1 MVTGNDY
8 SLISNK
14 EFREFF
20 PDFVEDLKHH
30 DTQLIVEKIEIV
42 EEESYEYLLANDRKA
57 YDEYKLNG
65 HTANERGEGCFIL
78 LARRIERL
86 EYNVEVTTKT
96 EDDVEES
103 IDPYSSVLLL
113 RDTWSYT
120 LILPAAIEDSE
131 YCQRIYDTT
140 VNMLRQ

>member
-20 PDFVEDLKHH
+20 PDFVEDLKRH
-30 DTQLIVEKIEIV
+30 DTQLIVSEIEIA
-42 EEESYEYLLANDRKA
+42 EEESYEYLLANNKKA
-57 YDEYKLNG
+57 YDEYRLNG
-65 HTANERGEGCFIL
+65 HTANERGEGCFVL
-78 LARRIERL
+78 LAKRIDRL

-96 EDDVEES
+96 EDDVEEA

-120 LILPAAIEDSE
+120 LILPAVIEDSE
-131 YCQRIYDTT
+131 YCQRIYDTA
-140 VNMLRQ
+140 VNILR

>member
-20 PDFVEDLKHH
+20 PDFVEDLKRH
-30 DTQLIVEKIEIV
+30 DAQLIVEEIEIV
-42 EEESYEYLLANDRKA
+42 EEESYEYLLANNKKA

-65 HTANERGEGCFIL
+65 HTANKRGEGCFVL
-78 LARRIERL
+78 LAKRIDRL
-86 EYNVEVTTKT
+86 KYNVEVTTKM
-96 EDDVEES
+96 EDDVEEA

-120 LILPAAIEDSE
+120 LILPASIEDSE

-140 VNMLRQ
+140 MNVLT

>member
-20 PDFVEDLKHH
+20 PDFVENLKHH
-30 DTQLIVEKIEIV
+30 DAQLIVSEIEIA
-42 EEESYEYLLANDRKA
+42 EEELYEYLLANNKQA
-57 YDEYKLNG
+57 YDEYRLNG
-65 HTANERGEGCFIL
+65 YTANQRGEGCFVL
-78 LARRIERL
+78 LAKRIDRL

-96 EDDVEES
+96 EDDVEEA
-103 IDPYSSVLLL
+103 IDPYPSVLLL

-120 LILPAAIEDSE
+120 LILPTVIEDSE
-131 YCQRIYDTT
+131 YCQRIYDTA
-140 VNMLRQ
+140 VKVLR

>member
-20 PDFVEDLKHH
+20 PAFVENLKRH
-30 DTQLIVEKIEIV
+30 DAQLIVEDVEIA
-42 EEESYEYLLANDRKA
+42 EEESYEYLLAKDQKT
-57 YDEYKLNG
+57 YDEYQENG
-65 HTANERGEGCFIL
+65 YAANERGEGCFVL
-78 LARRIERL
+78 LARRIDRL

-96 EDDVEES
+96 EDDVEEA

-113 RDTWSYT
+113 RDAWNYT
-120 LILPAAIEDSE
+120 LILPAVIEDSE
-131 YCQRIYDTT
+131 YCQRIYDTA
-140 VNMLRQ
+140 VEMLR